1 MPTSKSAAK
10 RVRTSEK
17 SRIKN
22 KSCKSAIATLEK
34 SFRSA
39 VEASDLKKAEETFSN
54 ICARLDKAVKTGSL
68 HRNNSSRKKSR
79 LSLLLNPL
87 KKKA

>member
-22 KSCKSAIATLEK
+22 KSCKSAITTLEK
-34 SFRSA
+34 NFRIA
-39 VEASDLKKAEETFSN
+39 VEASDLKKAEELLAN
-54 ICARLDKAVKTGSL
+54 ICASLDKAAKTGVF
-68 HRNNSSRKKSR
+68 HNNKSNRKKSR
-79 LSLLLNPL
+79 LSVLLNVL

>member
-34 SFRSA
+34 NFRTA
-39 VEASDLKKAEETFSN
+39 VEASDIKKAEELLAN
-54 ICARLDKAVKTGSL
+54 ICANLDKAVKTGIV
-68 HRNNSSRKKSR
+68 HTNKSSRKKSR
-79 LSLLLNPL
+79 LALLVNTL

>member
-34 SFRSA
+34 NFRTA
-39 VEASDLKKAEETFSN
+39 VEASDLKKAEELLTN
-54 ICARLDKAVKTGSL
+54 ICASLDKAVKTGIVHCNKSD
-68 HRNNSSRKKSR
+68 RKKSR
-79 LSLLLNPL
+79 LSVLINVL